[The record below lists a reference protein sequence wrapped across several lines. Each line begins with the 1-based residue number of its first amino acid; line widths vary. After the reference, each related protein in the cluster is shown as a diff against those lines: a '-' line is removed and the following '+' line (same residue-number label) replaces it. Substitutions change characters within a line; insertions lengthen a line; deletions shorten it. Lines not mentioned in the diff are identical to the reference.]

1 MLQAEEVKG
10 TDEEDRRRR
19 LAKKEAFAK
28 MIIETDEP
36 TEAERAERVSASIA
50 SARESYQEKKRREKK
65 ACFKRSSLKIQELRL
80 SVDDL

>member
-36 TEAERAERVSASIA
+36 TEAERAERLSASIA
-50 SARESYQEKKRREKK
+50 NARDSYQEKKREKK
-65 ACFKRSSLKIQELRL
+65 ACSKKSSLNIQELRQ
-80 SVDDL
+80 SEDDL